1 MRVPGIALLHLDWR
15 LALVT
20 LAVASVAGCLALYA
34 CLRARRARLAG
45 VGSGHD
51 IPRPLP
57 TTSVRAPREPRAS
70 RHRPEALQKREEQ
83 LKEQVTLFEMAV
95 GMLPQGLSMVDADR
109 RLLMCNRRFSE
120 MYGVPESLTKRG
132 TPIDMIVEHCIAS
145 GMYAGTD
152 PDVVR
157 ADAHRP
163 MNKVTVK
170 TRYLTGGR
178 VVLITRMPT
187 ANGGWVAFHD
197 DVTERRRLQE
207 MEREAKETLATVF
220 NTVPAAIICLSP
232 DRRVLLWSRGAEH
245 IFGYT
250 AEETVGQPYK
260 LVTTEGKAEFDAF
273 FERAIAGDTL
283 RDVYVR
289 RRRKDGSLVDV
300 SVSSAPMRDREGDV
314 RGIVYA
320 LDDISEKEKLTARLK
335 AQHELLK
342 QREDKLKVQNE
353 QLDAALSNMMQ
364 GLAMFDAEER
374 LILANAQY
382 AELFGLRPGEVK
394 PGMTLRQ
401 IMRLRASRGLYPGR
415 TVGQALREL
424 RQRTAQGVSSHMVV
438 PGNGRV
444 ILASVKPRAT
454 GGWVV
459 TVQDVTEQ
467 DRLKGQLEAR
477 NEQLDAALNNMSQG
491 LAMFD
496 SDERLMICNRSY
508 ADMYGLTM
516 DDVKPGTT
524 VRQTLESRLKRGLYA
539 SSAVVEE
546 LYARFGQRTSD
557 THRLTDG
564 RIIHITY
571 RRTVS
576 GGYVIT
582 HEDITERERLT
593 AQLEEQHQLL
603 KQQEETLKAQN
614 MQLDAALNNMVQG
627 LAMFDSK
634 LRLVM
639 ANERYAELYR
649 LPPELVRPGTPM
661 QTLVDQLV
669 PAAQLAG
676 RKADEVL
683 QGVFESVRRMEENEY
698 TIRIKDGRYI
708 VVCLKPMRNGYLVT
722 THHDITEQRRSEEK
736 IVHMALHDALTGLP
750 NRILFHQR
758 LEHALS
764 LTKRGGLVAFH
775 LLDLDHFKNVNDT
788 LGHPAGD
795 KLLQAATERL
805 RHVVRETDVIARMGG
820 DEFAIVQSIAQPS
833 EAGALARRVIEAV
846 SEPYQIDGHQAVIG
860 TSIGIAIGPTDSA
873 TPDNLMRNADLAL
886 YRAKADGRGAFR
898 FFEAGMDAKMQ
909 ERRAMEHDL
918 RKGLVAGEFELLYQP
933 MLNLGTNE
941 ISGFEALLRWHHPY
955 KGLILPDDF
964 IPVAE
969 EVGFIVPLGEWVIR
983 TACATAARWPEH
995 VKVSVNVSPVQF
1007 RSSGLVQVVMSAL
1020 ATSGVAPER
1029 LQLEIT
1035 EATLLE
1041 DSEGVLAMLYQ
1052 LKELGVSIAID
1063 DFGTGYSSLSYLQS
1077 FPFARIKIDRSFVK
1091 DITDDVGSL
1100 NIVRAVAA
1108 LAKGL
1113 GMETTAEGVETQL
1126 QRDKVT
1132 AEGCTEMQGFLFS
1145 QPRSAGDIEELFF
1158 RGRQEKPEPDAAD
1171 AHRAPTSAARAA
1183 GR

>member
-1 MRVPGIALLHLDWR
+1 MRVPAIVLLHLDWR
-15 LALVT
+15 LALV
-20 LAVASVAGCLALYA
+20 AFVATSVAGCLALYA
-34 CLRARRARLAG
+34 WYRERRPREAG
-45 VGSGHD
+45 LGFGRQA
-51 IPRPLP
+51 PAPAP
-57 TTSVRAPREPRAS
+57 ASVQAREPRPS
-70 RHRPEALQKREEQ
+70 RRQLEALRKREEQ
-83 LKEQVTLFEMAV
+83 LKDQVVLLEMAFGV
-95 GMLPQGLSMVDADR
+95 LPQGLSMVDADR
-109 RLLMCNRRFSE
+109 RLLMCNKRFAD
-120 MYGVPESLTKRG
+120 MYGMPEALTKPG
-132 TPIDMIVEHCIAS
+132 TPLDLLVEHRIAS
-145 GMYAGTD
+145 GAYAGTD

-163 MNKVTVK
+163 LTKTTIK

-178 VVLITRMPT
+178 VVLITRTPT
-187 ANGGWVAFHD
+187 PNGGWVATHED
-197 DVTERRRLQE
+197 ITERRRLQE

-232 DRRVLLWSRGAEH
+232 DRRVMLWSRGAEH

-260 LVTTEGKAEFDAF
+260 LVPLEGKAEFDAL

-289 RRRKDGSLVDV
+289 RRRKDGSLVEV
-300 SVSSAPMRDREGDV
+300 SVSAAPMRDREGDV

-335 AQHELLK
+335 EQHELLR
-342 QREDKLKVQNE
+342 QREDKLKAQNE

-374 LILANAQY
+374 LVLANAQY
-382 AELFGLRPGEVK
+382 AELFGLRFDEIK

-401 IMRLRASRGLYPGR
+401 IMRLRVARGLYPGQ
-415 TVGQALREL
+415 TVGQALGEL
-424 RQRTAQGVSSHMVV
+424 RQRTAQGISSHLVV

-459 TVQDVTEQ
+459 TVQDITEQ

-496 SDERLMICNRSY
+496 SDERLLICNRHY
-508 ADMYGLTM
+508 AEMYGLTM
-516 DDVKPGTT
+516 EDVKSGTT
-524 VRQTLESRLKRGLYA
+524 VRQTLENRLKKGLYD
-539 SSAVVEE
+539 SPAVVDE

-557 THRLTDG
+557 IHRLADG
-564 RIIHITY
+564 RIIHVTY
-571 RRTVS
+571 RRTAS

-593 AQLEEQHQLL
+593 AQLEVQHTLL

-614 MQLDAALNNMVQG
+614 MQLDAALNNMAQG
-627 LAMFDSK
+627 LAMFDSN

-639 ANERYAELYR
+639 ANEQYAELYR
-649 LPPELVRPGTPM
+649 LSPELVRPGTSM
-661 QTLVDQLV
+661 RTLVEQLV
-669 PAAQLAG
+669 PPAQLAG
-676 RKADEVL
+676 RSADEVV
-683 QGVFESVRRMEENEY
+683 QGVFERVRRMEENEY
-698 TIRIKDGRYI
+698 TFRIMDGRYI

-764 LTKRGGLVAFH
+764 LTKRAGLVALH

-795 KLLQAATERL
+795 KLLKGAAERL
-805 RHVVRETDVIARMGG
+805 RKVVRETDVIARMGG
-820 DEFAIVQSIAQPS
+820 DEFAIVQTIAQPA
-833 EAGALARRVIEAV
+833 EAGVLARRVIEAV

-873 TPDNLMRNADLAL
+873 APDHLMRNADLAL
-886 YRAKADGRGAFR
+886 YRAKADGRGACR

-933 MLNLGTNE
+933 IINLGTNE
-941 ISGFEALLRWHHPY
+941 ISGFEALLRWHHPLQ
-955 KGLILPDDF
+955 GLILPEAF

-983 TACATAARWPEH
+983 NACATATRWPGH
-995 VKVSVNVSPVQF
+995 VKVAVNVSPVQF
-1007 RSSGLVQVVMSAL
+1007 RSSGLVQVVVNAL
-1020 ATSGVAPER
+1020 AASGLAPER

-1035 EATLLE
+1035 EATLLH
-1041 DSEGVLAMLYQ
+1041 DSETVLSILYQ
-1052 LKELGVSIAID
+1052 LKEMGVCIAID

-1091 DITDDVGSL
+1091 DIADDVGSL

-1113 GMETTAEGVETQL
+1113 GMDTTAEGVETQL

-1145 QPRSAGDIEELFF
+1145 QPRAAEEIAKLFF
-1158 RGRQEKPEPDAAD
+1158 GGREEKPDAAD
-1171 AHRAPTSAARAA
+1171 ANRPPTSVARAA
-1183 GR
+1183 GQ